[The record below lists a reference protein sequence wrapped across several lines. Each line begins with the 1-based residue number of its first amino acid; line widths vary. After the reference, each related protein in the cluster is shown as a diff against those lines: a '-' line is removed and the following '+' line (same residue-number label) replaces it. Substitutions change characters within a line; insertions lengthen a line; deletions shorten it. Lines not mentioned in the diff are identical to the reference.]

1 MLFYFERGRG
11 SHVGMELEAQVK
23 QHEDKLKQHDK
34 EISRLNDLSLEMQK
48 SMNEGLARV
57 DESNRFLREQNTR
70 QSEQNAQILTEVLN
84 LNKEE
89 EEHRHELRV
98 IDKTNMWKMILGI
111 GGSAGVVFAFVM
123 ELIKI
128 LGGR

>member
-1 MLFYFERGRG
+1 
-11 SHVGMELEAQVK
+11 MELEAQVK
-23 QHEDKLKQHDK
+23 QHENKLKQHDK
-34 EISRLNDLSLEMQK
+34 ELSRLNDVTLEMQK

-70 QSEQNAQILTEVLN
+70 QSEQNAQILQAVLKRN
-84 LNKEE
+84 DDSESRQAELEKIKEQQNY
-89 EEHRHELRV
+89 ELKI
-98 IDKTNMWKMILGI
+98 IDKTNLWKMIFGI

-123 ELIKI
+123 ELLKY